1 MLKSEGIYNAVMKGE
16 YDGLLTE
23 CYGADRLEY
32 NRKRYEEALGVWS
45 RIYGRARKATVY
57 SVPYSVLLAGD
68 GADVSIPTDLD
79 MIVVA
84 ADNYTNISRVRCR
97 NYLGE
102 DNVDLYQHGP
112 YGDEGGFVIG
122 VVRGVQQGFLHYG
135 HRRMKSVDM
144 YIDADTLP
152 GQGLDD
158 ANHLAMAVAYI
169 INDLCYMGEKLSEKE
184 LAQIVQYA
192 LANHVM
198 MDNYATDTYASLRG
212 KAVTGDFTNADAEII
227 TEIEADMLDCSVY
240 TVNIG
245 TTDVN
250 IDDDEVDPRLDAFLA
265 KLGKDV
271 EELSEKEFYTLL
283 GEMADVDKEASLF
296 LMDYYTQENFGRIY
310 AANAVDGMGSPSVE
324 ATAEIEKESVGGAA
338 TIYRCKVNK
347 PYWMVLCCV
356 AEAAKEAFTATMEKL
371 YGPGCVVPV
380 NKAVAGA
387 RRVID

>member
-1 MLKSEGIYNAVMKGE
+1 MLKSEGIYNDIKKGE

-23 CYGADRLEY
+23 IYGADRLEY
-32 NRKRYEEALGVWS
+32 NRARYEEALGTWS
-45 RIYGRARKATVY
+45 RIYGRTRKAAVY
-57 SVPYSVLLAGD
+57 SIPYSVLLAGD
-68 GADVSIPTDLD
+68 GADVSVPVDMD
-79 MIVVA
+79 MIIVA
-84 ADNYTNISRVRCR
+84 ADNYTNVSRVRCR

-112 YGDEGGFVIG
+112 YGDESGFVIG
-122 VVRGVQQGFLHYG
+122 VVRGVQQGFIHYG
-135 HRRMKSVDM
+135 HRRMLSVDM
-144 YIDADTLP
+144 FIDADTLP

-158 ANHLAMAVAYI
+158 ANHLAMAVAYV
-169 INDLCYMGEKLSEKE
+169 INDMCMLKEKLDEKE
-184 LAQIVQYA
+184 LAKIVQYA

-198 MDNYATDTYASLRG
+198 MDNYATDTYAVLRG
-212 KAVTGDFTNADAEII
+212 KAVTGDFTNAEAEVI
-227 TEIEADMLDCSVY
+227 TEIDADMLDCSMY

-250 IDDDEVDPRLDAFLA
+250 IDEDEVDPRLDAFLT

-271 EELSEKEFYTLL
+271 EELTEKEFYTVL

-296 LMDYYTQENFGRIY
+296 LMDYYTQENFSRIY

-324 ATAEIEKESVGGAA
+324 ATREIEKESVGGAA
-338 TIYRCKVNK
+338 TIYRNKVNV

-356 AEAAKEAFTATMEKL
+356 AEEAREAFKATMEKL
-371 YGPGCVVPV
+371 YGPDCVVPV
-380 NKAVAGA
+380 NKAVGAA